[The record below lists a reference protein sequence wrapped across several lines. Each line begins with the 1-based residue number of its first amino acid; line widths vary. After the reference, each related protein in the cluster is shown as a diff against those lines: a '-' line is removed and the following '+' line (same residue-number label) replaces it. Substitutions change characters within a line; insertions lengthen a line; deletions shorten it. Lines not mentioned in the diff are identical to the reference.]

1 MAKLVKSVT
10 DLIKELTALQN
21 SAAPGRVKDDDFL
34 LPRMIPTGD
43 GRSII
48 VSKKVDQIIASVAR
62 RMNANDP
69 ALSTSHTDAEWI
81 TAVRNAFGAALLP
94 IDLDANAS
102 ANAAAVLTEV
112 KAILKAQ
119 IPSGSMEYAFG
130 CTLFGECGYCSHWK
144 LVPRAA
150 RHAPGMARPQG
161 FRRSGLE
168 GHAPPCGARVAGAK
182 APQAQVVLRQ
192 NPQNRTCSNAI
203 GTCPYVCSVSTVGLA
218 PEAGKE
224 KALMAARLALTGVA
238 LLWGRHPRHS
248 KGSISFT
255 IAMYAGRRC

>member
-1 MAKLVKSVT
+1 MAKLVESVT

-130 CTLFGECGYCSHWK
+130 CTLFSNTD
-144 LVPRAA
+144 VAA
-150 RHAPGMARPQG
+150 
-161 FRRSGLE
+161 FE
-168 GHAPPCGARVAGAK
+168 
-182 APQAQVVLRQ
+182 
-192 NPQNRTCSNAI
+192 I
-203 GTCPYVCSVSTVGLA
+203 GP
-218 PEAGKE
+218 
-224 KALMAARLALTGVA
+224 ARLETRPVWLARKASEGAVSRVTRRRVERAWQGQRLPKRKLSYDKSAKPTYSMQS
-238 LLWGRHPRHS
+238 GRAPMFAASRLS
-248 KGSISFT
+248 AS
-255 IAMYAGRRC
+255 RRRPEKKRP